1 MGIGQGSGR
10 ISRGRGGGHFLTSC
24 RCGNRRGGGL
34 RVVMRRGGGRGWL
47 FDGGVERKRE
57 G

>member
-10 ISRGRGGGHFLTSC
+10 ISRGWADGRFLMLC
-24 RCGNRRGGGL
+24 RCGIPRGGGL

-47 FDGGVERKRE
+47 FDGVGNRE
-57 G
+57 D